1 MLMLQPLSNV
11 LCREV
16 IPYLLASLVYHKPYL
31 LKMQCD
37 NAGHP
42 LLLQRV
48 WTSGVLDRL
57 QLNVE
62 AGCNRNERSRM
73 FATGVP
79 PHLVLA
85 NSIVGMQRELDVLRT
100 DVITKLDNLPE
111 ALKQCML
118 QNFNVD
124 GTIPITHVQVVDML
138 SELKT
143 SLENSFV
150 TAIREDRQSNSIV
163 QVPSPMQIGDQT
175 TFQGGKHFWSWKGR
189 LHPVPLEFR
198 FPK

>member
-1 MLMLQPLSNV
+1 
-11 LCREV
+11 
-16 IPYLLASLVYHKPYL
+16 
-31 LKMQCD
+31 
-37 NAGHP
+37 
-42 LLLQRV
+42 
-48 WTSGVLDRL
+48 
-57 QLNVE
+57 
-62 AGCNRNERSRM
+62 M

-143 SLENSFV
+143 SCYCDSRRPAIKFNSAS
-150 TAIREDRQSNSIV
+150 AIPDANRRSDNIS
-163 QVPSPMQIGDQT
+163 
-175 TFQGGKHFWSWKGR
+175 GG
-189 LHPVPLEFR
+189 
-198 FPK
+198 